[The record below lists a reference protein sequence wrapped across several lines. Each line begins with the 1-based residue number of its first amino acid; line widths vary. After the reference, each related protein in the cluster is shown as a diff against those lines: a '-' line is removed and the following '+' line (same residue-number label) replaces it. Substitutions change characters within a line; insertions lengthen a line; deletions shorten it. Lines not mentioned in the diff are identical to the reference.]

1 MAVKKGQLGDNTD
14 TFMRVFSADSLGFS
28 LAI

>member
-1 MAVKKGQLGDNTD
+1 MAVKIDQLGDNAD
-14 TFMRVFSADSLGFS
+14 TFMRMLSVDALGFS